1 MYANKPIPGHKRMQP
16 TARVNRVLHNK
27 SGTLALA
34 SFGPAPPIGPAY
46 ARSTEPQ
53 RSPPRQLQRA
63 AR

>member
-27 SGTLALA
+27 PGTLVVDI
-34 SFGPAPPIGPAY
+34 FGPAPPIGPAY
-46 ARSTEPQ
+46 PRSTAPP
-53 RSPPRQLQRA
+53 RSPARQLRRP